1 MTRWKGHEQMKEAER
16 NERKALPPRHKNDF
30 AAMQLETILRKHCNM
45 IKSTM
50 HIWGESNGFWHG
62 VSSRYA
68 CNYYMVST

>member
-30 AAMQLETILRKHCNM
+30 AAMQLETILRKHCNI

-50 HIWGESNGFWHG
+50 HIWGERAMGFGMEYRVGLLANTIW
-62 VSSRYA
+62 
-68 CNYYMVST
+68 